1 MITEIQVREVLKTV
15 KYPGFSRDI
24 VSFGLLKGIAINK
37 SDVTVHLL
45 LDSKNPDVPRQITE
59 EATAA
64 LRQLPGVGLVSIDII
79 TKGSG
84 MERGPLPGVKKI
96 IAVASGKGGVGKSTV
111 SSNLA
116 VALARQGLKIGLLD
130 CDLYGPSMSLM
141 FGTNEPLCVNEKD
154 EIIPVEAH
162 GVKLLSMGLL
172 LDDNSPV
179 VVRGPVATRYIQ
191 QFLKQVEWG
200 DLDFLILDLPPGT
213 GDIQLTIVQTVPVD
227 GAVIV
232 TTPQEVALIDARKA
246 VALFEKVQVP
256 IIGLVENMSYFQC
269 PSDGIKYPIFGEGG
283 GRKEAERMNVPLLA
297 ELPIDMD
304 TRKRSDEGSPV
315 ALEDPAVNGISEAFF
330 LMSRQVALAFEKD
343 QS

>member
-1 MITEIQVREVLKTV
+1 MITETQVREVLKTI

-37 SDVTVHLL
+37 DDVTVHLL

-64 LRQLPGVGLVSIDII
+64 LRRLAGVGHVSIDII

-84 MERGPLPGVKKI
+84 TERGPLPGVKKI

-111 SSNLA
+111 SANLA

-246 VALFEKVQVP
+246 VSMFEKVQVP

-304 TRKRSDEGSPV
+304 TRKRSDEGRPV
-315 ALEDPAVNGISEAFF
+315 ALDDPAVNSISESFF
-330 LMSRQVALAFEKD
+330 HMSRQIALSFEND
-343 QS
+343 QL